1 MKIRSFFRKG
11 MVIFMINY
19 SLISIGIMAAIIS
32 FLGFIL
38 ENVWLAFTKGYIDNR
53 NMTMPFLFGY
63 GMAVISIYA
72 VFGTPQAMIIAGRF
86 PVKEH
91 SVLIYFAAVF
101 FAVSIGEIVLGYSV
115 EKLCGFE
122 YWNYTRLPLHVTK
135 YTSVFTSLGFA
146 LIITLFMRYAFCPIM
161 NLIGRLDPLPAKIA
175 ALVLTAV
182 MTVDFIVSFY
192 RMHKT
197 RALNER
203 WRISLSDKDHRF
215 IKKTV

>member
-1 MKIRSFFRKG
+1 
-11 MVIFMINY
+11 MVIFMITY
-19 SLISIGIMAAIIS
+19 SLTSIGIMAAVIS

-53 NMTMPFLFGY
+53 NMTMPFLYGY

-72 VFGTPQAMIIAGRF
+72 IFGTPQAMVLAGKL

-91 SVLIYFAAVF
+91 SVLIYFVAVF
-101 FAVSIGEIVLGYSV
+101 FAVSIGEIALGYAV

-146 LIITLFMRYAFCPIM
+146 AIITLFMSYAFDPIM
-161 NLIGRLDPLPAKIA
+161 NLIGRLAPLPASIG

-182 MTVDFIVSFY
+182 MAVDFMVSFC
-192 RMHKT
+192 RMHKSH
-197 RALNER
+197 ALNER
-203 WRISLSDKDHRF
+203 WRISLSDDDHRF
-215 IKKTV
+215 IKTTI